1 MENANS
7 REYLD
12 KIKAAVFENL
22 RHTVPVPSVQM
33 QDVPPSFGAMTD
45 EEEAE
50 LDDLNEDLNKD
61 VRITEHAA
69 DKRTSNE
76 AEFEDSGDEEM
87 AEANGA
93 PRGGSPR
100 KRVFT
105 DFGREAAPESGTGTP
120 ANESP
125 AEAEIEGEAP
135 EAEDPDVTIEDAD
148 ATVAASTDDKP
159 AAEARPE
166 PESKKDDEP
175 AAPEAETERASK
187 SKSKEPEPE
196 PEPEA
201 KAQEEAPKE
210 DKAPEKEAPETEE
223 ARVDADG
230 DVGMGEG
237 ETVVKEEDDKR

>member
-7 REYLD
+7 REYLE

-61 VRITEHAA
+61 VRVTEHAA

-87 AEANGA
+87 PEANGA
-93 PRGGSPR
+93 PRGDTPR
-100 KRVFT
+100 KRPFT
-105 DFGREAAPESGTGTP
+105 DFGREGAPQSSTGTP

-125 AEAEIEGEAP
+125 ADAEIEGEVP

-148 ATVAASTDDKP
+148 AAVAATTEDKP
-159 AAEARPE
+159 EAEPE

-175 AAPEAETERASK
+175 AAPEAEPERASK

-196 PEPEA
+196 PAPEV
-201 KAQEEAPKE
+201 KAQEETPKE
-210 DKAPEKEAPETEE
+210 NKEPEKETHEKEET
-223 ARVDADG
+223 RVDADG
-230 DVGMGEG
+230 DVGMGGDEG
-237 ETVVKEEDDKR
+237 ETVVKEEDKR